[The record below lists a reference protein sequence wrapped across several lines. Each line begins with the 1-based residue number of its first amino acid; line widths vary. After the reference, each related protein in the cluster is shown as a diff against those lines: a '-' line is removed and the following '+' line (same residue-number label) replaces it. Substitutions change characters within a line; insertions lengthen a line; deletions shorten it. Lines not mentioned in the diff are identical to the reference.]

1 MISYLIFST
10 LSMGLLLLF
19 YHTVLEQEKIHHF
32 NRGFLIFALI
42 FSLIVPFLPF
52 GMFADTT
59 LWTTSPTFST
69 VETITP
75 DLGQSTTY
83 MQSNQIESS
92 APAGSSFSLNAL
104 ILWSVLLIYF
114 GVTSALFIRFL
125 RLIHM
130 IQLKIKRNPLKSY
143 EGAT

>member
-19 YHTVLEQEKIHHF
+19 YHTVLEQDKIHHF

-59 LWTTSPTFST
+59 LWTTSPTFSS

-75 DLGQSTTY
+75 DSGHSAIY
-83 MQSNQIESS
+83 SQSNQVESGAS
-92 APAGSSFSLNAL
+92 AGLSF
-104 ILWSVLLIYF
+104 
-114 GVTSALFIRFL
+114 
-125 RLIHM
+125 
-130 IQLKIKRNPLKSY
+130 
-143 EGAT
+143 